1 MDLPQITATSRVDNV
16 RYAIRG
22 PIMDAVNELEKQG
35 KEVLKLN
42 IGDPAPFGFSAPQ
55 HIVDAISENLHH
67 AHGYISSVGTFEAR
81 KSIANYYAK
90 LGIEDIKV
98 DDILIGNGV
107 SDLILLATQAL
118 LSDGDE
124 VLVPSP
130 DYPLWTAA
138 VNLNG
143 GIAKHYPCIE
153 EDEWQPDT
161 DSIEKMITPNTKAI
175 VVINPNNPTGAVY
188 GKDCLSRIVELA
200 ERHNLVIFS
209 DEIYDQ
215 VLFDGAKHI
224 PTATLSKNVMTITF
238 GGLSK
243 NHRLTGYRAGW
254 MALCGKTDHATPYI
268 SALKLLSSLRL
279 GPNAPIQ
286 YAIQAALNEPE
297 TISELTQKGGRLY
310 EQMDYVYRRLNAIDG
325 VSCQKA
331 RGAMYLFPKL
341 DMAMFGISN
350 DSELTLKLLNDKHVL
365 LVGGTGFNWSKPDHL
380 RFVCLPPISILE
392 EAMDR
397 FEDFLNLLRQGKN
410 NNLSVVLDVA

>member
-1 MDLPQITATSRVDNV
+1 MDLPQISATNRVDNV

-22 PIMDAVNELEKQG
+22 PIMDAVNKLEEQG

-55 HIVDAISENLHH
+55 HIVDAISENLQNS
-67 AHGYISSVGTFEAR
+67 HGYIPSGGTLAARESVAR
-81 KSIANYYAK
+81 YYVQAGVK
-90 LGIEDIKV
+90 GIKAE
-98 DDILIGNGV
+98 DILIGNGV

-118 LSDGDE
+118 LNDGDE

-143 GIAKHYPCIE
+143 GEAKHYPCIE
-153 EDEWQPDT
+153 ENEWQPDT
-161 DSIEKMITPNTKAI
+161 EAIEKMITPRTKAI

-200 ERHNLVIFS
+200 QRHNLVIFS

-254 MALCGKTDHATPYI
+254 MALCGKKEHATSYI
-268 SALKLLSSLRL
+268 NALKLLSSLRL
-279 GPNAPIQ
+279 GPNAPTQ
-286 YAIQAALNEPE
+286 YAIQAALNEPD
-297 TISELTQKGGRLY
+297 TISELTCKGGRLF
-310 EQMDYVYRRLNAIDG
+310 EQMDYVYRRLNAIEG

-331 RGAMYLFPKL
+331 RGAMYLFPRL
-341 DMAMFGISN
+341 DMEMFGISS
-350 DSELTLKLLNDKHVL
+350 DSDLTLKLLNEKHVL
-365 LVGGTGFNWSKPDHL
+365 LVGGTGFNWNKPDHI
-380 RFVCLPPISILE
+380 RFVCLPPIPVLE
-392 EAMDR
+392 EAMNR
-397 FEDFLNLLRQGKN
+397 FEDFLNHLRDTEN
-410 NNLSVVLDVA
+410 NNLSVVSGVA